1 MGKRLFYLGL
11 NSKPGNTVMC
21 FVFMI
26 FKSRISSWKI
36 GLQVRR
42 CVQGQTGWSNYGAFV
57 FLNSF
62 FCKFVGPTRI
72 SEFRI
77 MNILSCYINNEE
89 WLFPSVPHLSA
100 MSRWK
105 LSY

>member
-1 MGKRLFYLGL
+1 MYPQYRTMGKRLFYLGL

-42 CVQGQTGWSNYGAFV
+42 CVQGQTGWSNYGPLF
-57 FLNSF
+57 FWTHSF
-62 FCKFVGPTRI
+62 ASLLDQP
-72 SEFRI
+72 EFPNLGLWI
-77 MNILSCYINNEE
+77 
-89 WLFPSVPHLSA
+89 F
-100 MSRWK
+100 
-105 LSY
+105 